1 MPTLPPPRA
10 GDVRQGFTVQ
20 YSSRVREIVTPVGI
34 SAPYGP
40 GLSDASSVRVKT
52 FSGVWDTGA
61 TCSVVSQRIVDEL
74 MLRPID
80 RAVAETAS
88 GSYNACGYLVAIYLP
103 NGVVFP
109 AIRVI
114 DSPAIGG
121 GADAL
126 IGMDI
131 IGDGDLAITNVDG
144 RTCMSFQLPSSRRID
159 FMADLAGADR

>member
-1 MPTLPPPRA
+1 MPPPSTPRA
-10 GDVRQGFTVQ
+10 GDARKGFTVQ
-20 YSSRVREIVTPVGI
+20 YSFRAREIVTPVGV
-34 SAPYGP
+34 SEPYGP
-40 GLSDASSVRVKT
+40 GLGDASSVRLKT
-52 FSGVWDTGA
+52 FKGVWDTGA
-61 TCSVVSQRIVDEL
+61 TCSVVSQRIVDVL
-74 MLRPID
+74 KLQPID

-88 GSYNACGYLVAIYLP
+88 GSYDACGYLVAIYLP

-114 DSPAIGG
+114 DSPAIG

-159 FMADLAGADR
+159 FMADLAGTDR